1 MKDPF
6 PSLLINWYQQNAR
19 SLPWRGHLDPYAIWV
34 SEIMLQQT
42 RVDTVIPYF
51 IRWMERFPTIQAL
64 AEASEREVLKAWEG
78 LGYYSRARFMHQA
91 AQKVMSDFGGS
102 LPADYNTLR
111 SLPGIG
117 PYTAAA
123 ISSIAFNRD
132 CAVVDGNV
140 KRVLARM
147 FAYSLP
153 VNAPAGE
160 KDLQQ
165 IANRFLPPGQA
176 GEYNQAMMEL
186 GALVC
191 LPRTPN
197 CTFCPL
203 ASLCAAFAQNRQ
215 AELPVMKDKAAIP
228 TLTVTAAILHQD
240 GKVLIARR
248 PPNGLL
254 GGMWEFPGG
263 KVEAGETP
271 PQALAR
277 ELCEELGIETEPGLL
292 LGEYHHAYSHF
303 RVKLFAFH
311 TRLLS
316 GQATPL
322 HHPEILWV
330 TPEETSAYPM
340 GKIDRMIS
348 RDLIRKEEQ
357 HG

>member
-51 IRWMERFPTIQAL
+51 THWMELFPTIRAL
-64 AEASEREVLKAWEG
+64 AEASEQEVLKAWEG
-78 LGYYSRARFMHQA
+78 LGYYSRARSMHRA
-91 AQKVMSDFGGS
+91 AQKVMSDFACS
-102 LPADYNTLR
+102 LPGDYATLR
-111 SLPGIG
+111 TLPGIG

-123 ISSIAFNRD
+123 ISSIAFNQN

-140 KRVLARM
+140 KRVLARLY
-147 FAYSLP
+147 AYSLP
-153 VNAPAGE
+153 VNTPTAE
-160 KDLQQ
+160 KELQE
-165 IANRFLPPGQA
+165 IADRYLPPGQA

-191 LPRTPN
+191 LPRNPN
-197 CTFCPL
+197 CASCPV
-203 ASLCAAFAQNRQ
+203 STHCAAFTHHRQ
-215 AELPVMKDKAAIP
+215 ADLPVVKDKPAIP
-228 TLTVTAAILHQD
+228 TLTVTAGILHQN

-263 KVEAGETP
+263 KVEAGETHA
-271 PQALAR
+271 QALSR
-277 ELCEELGIETEPGLL
+277 ELREELGIETEPGLL
-292 LGEYHHAYSHF
+292 LGEYRHAYSHF
-303 RVKLFAFH
+303 RVKLFAYH
-311 TRLLS
+311 TRLLT
-316 GQATPL
+316 GQAEPL
-322 HHPEILWV
+322 HHQEILWV
-330 TPEETSAYPM
+330 TPEETATYPM

-348 RDLIRKEEQ
+348 RDLIRKEEE